1 MNVLVTLIVL
11 VYLAS
16 IYFFV
21 RRKPLVALKS
31 ENRTIAEAIL
41 QSAPSEGTDEEFVNN
56 GALEGIEN
64 DASEQVEEEH
74 TEYSS
79 LIAKSGDHGNVKFVK
94 DSFTGQLRR
103 VESSTFAAA
112 PRSPKLT
119 STKTIPEAVTSS
131 NLNSVYHGRGLGPKL
146 CGGCLCDR
154 RTHTRPITN
163 TTLPFWIERFF
174 MPTADG
180 SRAPVRLLS
189 PLFYC
194 FLCCCSF
201 VALLSNL
208 IFSFA

>member
-1 MNVLVTLIVL
+1 MNVVVTLIVL

-41 QSAPSEGTDEEFVNN
+41 QSAPSEGTDEEFVNA
-56 GALEGIEN
+56 GVLEGTEN
-64 DASEQVEEEH
+64 DASEQAEQVEEEH
-74 TEYSS
+74 NEYSS
-79 LIAKSGDHGNVKFVK
+79 LIAKSGDNGNVKFVK

-103 VESSTFAAA
+103 VDSSTFAAA
-112 PRSPKLT
+112 SRSPKLSTTKIT
-119 STKTIPEAVTSS
+119 SETITSS

-163 TTLPFWIERFF
+163 TTLPFYIERFF

-180 SRAPVRLLS
+180 SRAPVR
-189 PLFYC
+189 
-194 FLCCCSF
+194 FLC
-201 VALLSNL
+201 LLFL
-208 IFSFA
+208 W